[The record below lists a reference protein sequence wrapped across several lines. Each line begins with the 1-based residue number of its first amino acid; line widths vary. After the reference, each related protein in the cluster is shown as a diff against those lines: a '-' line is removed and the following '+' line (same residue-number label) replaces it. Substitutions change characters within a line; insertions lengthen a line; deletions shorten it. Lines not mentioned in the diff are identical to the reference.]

1 MIEAMSTSSFQNASK
16 EVCWRF
22 EDFFVAEL
30 LSGDICKI
38 VTNTKK
44 QEQEQKQGN
53 KPN

>member
-1 MIEAMSTSSFQNASK
+1 MIGAMSTSSFQNASE

-22 EDFFVAEL
+22 KDFFVAEL